1 MMDTRLEQAIS
12 TLRAIRRR
20 YEAESDAVS
29 GRRRSYTVQVALG
42 YADMLWIAAAI
53 DAAAERRVLD
63 DDRVV
68 TEAVGQADEVVDAL
82 PTARGEFGAYRLPAL
97 FGRRQRADAGI
108 GQAEGFLP
116 FRQELGRRAWE
127 DFADEPI

>member
-1 MMDTRLEQAIS
+1 MDTRLDQAIR

-53 DAAAERRVLD
+53 DALEKARGVPLSAERRN
-63 DDRVV
+63 
-68 TEAVGQADEVVDAL
+68 TQT
-82 PTARGEFGAYRLPAL
+82 P
-97 FGRRQRADAGI
+97 GI
-108 GQAEGFLP
+108 RSA
-116 FRQELGRRAWE
+116 
-127 DFADEPI
+127 